1 MPQTV
6 LQIAMFYEG
15 ILLGRRLYASLLTSM
30 ITLIYSLA
38 KLNIDAKYHGMG
50 FAAYVMS
57 VMQLGMFFCVFNFE
71 NRFENCIAQHTLVAI
86 R

>member
-38 KLNIDAKYHGMG
+38 KLYFDAKYHGMG
-50 FAAYVMS
+50 FASYVMS
-57 VMQLGMFFCVFNFE
+57 VMQLGLFCIVLFCIVLFVFLSFFVLCFF
-71 NRFENCIAQHTLVAI
+71 L
-86 R
+86 